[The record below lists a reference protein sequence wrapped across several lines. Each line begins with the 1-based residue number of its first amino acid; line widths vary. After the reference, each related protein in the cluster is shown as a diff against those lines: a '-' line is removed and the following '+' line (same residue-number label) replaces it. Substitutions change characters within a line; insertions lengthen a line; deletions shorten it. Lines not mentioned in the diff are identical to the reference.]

1 MIRLFTLPLV
11 AAFVGWITNYIAVKM
26 LFRPIRPIRILGLCI
41 QGVIP
46 KRIADM
52 AEKLA
57 NIVEKEFISVDDIMR
72 TIEQVKLEGEV
83 EILAEKLIEATKQT
97 VLKKIPIPPSIGN
110 SLFPKLNALIVQEM
124 NGNLNLLVRKI
135 LEEIRKGANPRE
147 IVVAKTKSYDVEALE
162 RMALEVA
169 GRELRYIEIY
179 GGVLGL
185 FVGLI
190 QLAIYEIF

>member
-1 MIRLFTLPLV
+1 MIKLFTLPLI

-26 LFRPIRPIRILGLCI
+26 LFRPIHPIRIFGLCI

-46 KRIADM
+46 KRIAEM
-52 AEKLA
+52 AEILA
-57 NIVEKEFISVDDIMR
+57 NIVEREFISVDDIMR
-72 TIEQVKLEGEV
+72 TVEHVTLGPEV
-83 EILAEKLIEATKQT
+83 EILAENLIEKAKQLI
-97 VLKKIPIPPSIGN
+97 LKKIPIPPSIGN

-124 NGNLNLLVRKI
+124 NGNLNVFVRKI
-135 LEEIRKGANPRE
+135 LEEIRNGANPRE

-179 GGVLGL
+179 GGVLGF

-190 QLAIYEIF
+190 QVAMYVIF